1 MNNQQNVVKQQFTPA
16 PSQPTNLT
24 NTATTDLNN
33 KMVPISLTL
42 PPPAGSQN
50 TQPRV
55 YSLQV
60 PASALQ
66 SNFI

>member
-1 MNNQQNVVKQQFTPA
+1 MVKQFTPA
-16 PSQPTNLT
+16 PSQTNLT
-24 NTATTDLNN
+24 NTAATDLNN

-42 PPPAGSQN
+42 PPPTGSQN

-66 SNFI
+66 SNFDDMPLV